1 MKEILKFIGITMLI
15 IVIIY
20 FLAGFTGLIDL
31 QFSKYFGVKQANVQR
46 EIFTENKT
54 HVEGMASDLA
64 KYKYEY
70 EVEKDEVA
78 KKAIAELIRS
88 KFANFD
94 ANKLENFK
102 LQMFLKEM
110 RGF

>member
-1 MKEILKFIGITMLI
+1 MKEILKSIGIVMAA
-15 IVIIY
+15 IVVIY
-20 FLAGFTGLIDL
+20 FLAGFAGLFDL
-31 QFSKYFGVKQANVQR
+31 QFYRYFGKQQANIQR

-70 EVEKDEVA
+70 DLETDSAA

-94 ANKLENFK
+94 ESKLKNSK
-102 LQMFLKEM
+102 LQAFLKEM